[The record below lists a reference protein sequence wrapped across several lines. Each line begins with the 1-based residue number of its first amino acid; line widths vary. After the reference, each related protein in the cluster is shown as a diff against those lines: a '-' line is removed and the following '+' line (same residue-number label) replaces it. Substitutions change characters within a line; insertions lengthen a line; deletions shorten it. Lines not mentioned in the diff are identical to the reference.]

1 MWAPGAGAVRV
12 DLGADMKR
20 GIVLFAHGARDPR
33 WAEPFEAVARQVRE
47 RDPALEVRLAF
58 LELMT
63 PTLREAGDTL
73 AQAGCVRIDVV
84 PLFLGAGGHVRN
96 DLPVLVDEL
105 RAAHPRVQWHLQRPI
120 GEVGSVIDA
129 MASAAVNFTNEPSP

>member
-1 MWAPGAGAVRV
+1 
-12 DLGADMKR
+12 MKR

-33 WAEPFEAVARQVRE
+33 WAGPFEAVAQRVRE

-63 PTLREAGDTL
+63 PTLRAAGDAL
-73 AQAGCVRIDVV
+73 AQAGCARIDVV

-105 RAAHPRVQWHLQRPI
+105 RTAHPRVQWHLQRPI
-120 GEVGSVIDA
+120 GEVDSVIDA
-129 MASAAVNFTNEPSP
+129 MAGAAVDFLNEPSP